1 MSTGLIAILIMI
13 ILAVVA
19 VQIGKISDLAA
30 KIRGEEEVAQQ
41 ANDRTAVWLVA
52 FMVLFLIGS
61 IWSAVYYKD
70 VMLGYGPHGAA
81 SAHGGEIDGLFNAT
95 LVVTFIV
102 FFITHILL
110 FWYSYKYR
118 SREGNKAQ
126 FIAHNNTIELIWTIV
141 PAIVLT
147 FLVVKG
153 LVAWN
158 KIMPDVTEDENFIEI
173 EATGYQFAWD
183 IRYPGPDGKLGT
195 KDYRNINLATNPLGM
210 EWSDDK
216 AIDDI
221 ILSGS
226 DKIVLPVD
234 TLVRVRITSKDVL
247 HNFYLPHFRVKM
259 DAIPGL
265 PTYFKFKPIKTTEE
279 YRQELRNYPE
289 WNVPSDPDDPESAP
303 RWKVFDYELACAE
316 LCGTGHYSMRRV
328 VEIVTKEEY
337 AAWAAEQKST
347 YLNSVR
353 GTDDD
358 PRKGQLLEVEIKERA
373 AELKADFQN
382 ALDSDKAEDK
392 VILLKH
398 VFYDTGSATLSD
410 LSKYELD
417 NLADI
422 LNASDN
428 VRVELAGHTDSE
440 GDDDVNLQISQNRA
454 QNVMNYLMNK
464 GLDASRLT
472 STGYGESSPIGDN
485 STEDGREMNRRTELR
500 IISQ

>member
-1 MSTGLIAILIMI
+1 MSTGFIAILIII
-13 ILAVVA
+13 ILAVVV

-52 FMVLFLIGS
+52 FMVVFLIGT
-61 IWSAVYYKD
+61 IWSSIYYKN
-70 VMLGYGPHGAA
+70 VMLGYGPHGSA
-81 SAHGGEIDGLFNAT
+81 SAHGGEIDGLFNTT
-95 LVVTFIV
+95 LAVTFIV
-102 FFITHILL
+102 FFITHVLL

-126 FIAHNNTIELIWTIV
+126 FISHNNTIELVWTVI

-158 KIMPDVTEDENFIEI
+158 NIMTDLTDEDEYMEI

-183 IRYPGPDGKLGT
+183 IRYPGNDGKLGSR
-195 KDYRNINLATNPLGM
+195 DYRDIDQATNPLGM
-210 EWSDDK
+210 DWADDK

-221 ILSGS
+221 VLGGT
-226 DKIVLPVD
+226 DRIVLPVD
-234 TLVRVRITSKDVL
+234 TTVRVRITSKDVL

-265 PTYFKFKPIKTTEE
+265 PTYFIFKPIKTTDE

-289 WNVPSDPDDPESAP
+289 WNEPYDPTDPESLP
-303 RWKVFDYELACAE
+303 RWKEFNYELACAE
-316 LCGTGHYSMRRV
+316 LCGKGHYSMRKV

-337 AAWAAEQKST
+337 EAWQETQKST
-347 YLNSVR
+347 YLSTVR
-353 GTDDD
+353 GTDED
-358 PRKGQLLEVEIKERA
+358 PRLGQLLDFEIKERA
-373 AELKADFQN
+373 QELKADFQN
-382 ALDSDKAEDK
+382 ALDSESADDKT
-392 VILLKH
+392 ILLKH
-398 VFYDTGSATLSD
+398 VFYNTGSAELSD

-417 NLADI
+417 NLTDI
-422 LNASDN
+422 LNANSG
-428 VRVELAGHTDSE
+428 VGVELVGHTDSQ
-440 GDDDVNLQISQNRA
+440 GDDTFNLELSQNRA
-454 QNVMNYLMNK
+454 QHVMDYLTNK
-464 GLDASRLT
+464 GLDNSRIKY
-472 STGYGESSPIGDN
+472 SGYGETSPLGDN
-485 STEDGREMNRRTELR
+485 DTEEGRKINRRTELR